1 MNANRNVLIEWRIEN
16 DNERICTFLCRGI
29 KKLPT
34 QKTVVKVCNK
44 ILHLQVDGRDIT
56 SSEVEII
63 LGYIE
68 DEIGDYGFLNENY
81 DNHETLTLMSQVR
94 KIIAQANGGK

>member
-1 MNANRNVLIEWRIEN
+1 MTMKEYAHSCAEE
-16 DNERICTFLCRGI
+16 I

-68 DEIGDYGFLNENY
+68 DEIGDYGFFNENF

>member
-1 MNANRNVLIEWRIEN
+1 MTMKEYAHSCAEEL
-16 DNERICTFLCRGI
+16 
-29 KKLPT
+29 KKLHT
-34 QKTVVKVCNK
+34 QKTVVKVCNR
-44 ILHLQVDGRDIT
+44 ILHAQVDGRDIT

-68 DEIGDYGFLNENY
+68 DEIRDYGFLNENF

-94 KIIAQANGGK
+94 KIIARANGGK

>member
-1 MNANRNVLIEWRIEN
+1 MTMKEYAHSCAEEL
-16 DNERICTFLCRGI
+16 

-68 DEIGDYGFLNENY
+68 DG
-81 DNHETLTLMSQVR
+81 ETLGVR
-94 KIIAQANGGK
+94 PNEEEMIFF

>member
-1 MNANRNVLIEWRIEN
+1 M
-16 DNERICTFLCRGI
+16 CRGI
-29 KKLPT
+29 KKSPT

-44 ILHLQVDGRDIT
+44 ILHLQVAGRDIT

-68 DEIGDYGFLNENY
+68 DEIGDYGFLNESF

>member
-1 MNANRNVLIEWRIEN
+1 MTMKEYAHSCAEKL
-16 DNERICTFLCRGI
+16 
-29 KKLPT
+29 KKSPT

-44 ILHLQVDGRDIT
+44 ILHLQVAGRDIT

-68 DEIGDYGFLNENY
+68 DEIGDYGFLNESF

>member
-1 MNANRNVLIEWRIEN
+1 MTMKEYAHSCVEEL
-16 DNERICTFLCRGI
+16 

-34 QKTVVKVCNK
+34 QKTVVKVCNR
-44 ILHLQVDGRDIT
+44 ILHAQVDGRDIT

-68 DEIGDYGFLNENY
+68 DEIGDYGFLNENLK
-81 DNHETLTLMSQVR
+81 DSFR
-94 KIIAQANGGK
+94 KMLEKSVYKANLFSDL

>member
-1 MNANRNVLIEWRIEN
+1 M
-16 DNERICTFLCRGI
+16 
-29 KKLPT
+29 
-34 QKTVVKVCNK
+34 VKVCNK
-44 ILHLQVDGRDIT
+44 ILHLLVDGRNIT

-68 DEIGDYGFLNENY
+68 DEIGDYCFLNENF

-94 KIIAQANGGK
+94 KIIAQANRGE

>member
-1 MNANRNVLIEWRIEN
+1 MTMKEYAHSCAEEL
-16 DNERICTFLCRGI
+16 

-68 DEIGDYGFLNENY
+68 DETAITVSLMRI
-81 DNHETLTLMSQVR
+81 LTTMKRLP
-94 KIIAQANGGK
+94 

>member
-1 MNANRNVLIEWRIEN
+1 MTMKEYAHSCAEEL
-16 DNERICTFLCRGI
+16 

-34 QKTVVKVCNK
+34 QSTVIKVCNK
-44 ILHLQVDGRDIT
+44 ILNLKVDGRDIT
-56 SSEVEII
+56 SSEVDKI

-68 DEIGDYGFLNENY
+68 DEIGDYGFVSETF

>member
-1 MNANRNVLIEWRIEN
+1 MELWLMA
-16 DNERICTFLCRGI
+16 
-29 KKLPT
+29 LPLD
-34 QKTVVKVCNK
+34 Q
-44 ILHLQVDGRDIT
+44 
-56 SSEVEII
+56 

-68 DEIGDYGFLNENY
+68 DEIGDYGFFNENF

>member
-1 MNANRNVLIEWRIEN
+1 M
-16 DNERICTFLCRGI
+16 
-29 KKLPT
+29 
-34 QKTVVKVCNK
+34 VKVCNK

-68 DEIGDYGFLNENY
+68 DEIGDYGFFNENF

>member
-1 MNANRNVLIEWRIEN
+1 MKECAHSCAEEL
-16 DNERICTFLCRGI
+16 

-34 QKTVVKVCNK
+34 QGTVVKVCNK

-56 SSEVEII
+56 SSEIEVI

-68 DEIGDYGFLNENY
+68 DEIGDYGFLSENF

-94 KIIAQANGGK
+94 KIIAQANGEE

>member
-1 MNANRNVLIEWRIEN
+1 MDSNALKRTAVEVLQYDPRFS
-16 DNERICTFLCRGI
+16 DV

-56 SSEVEII
+56 STEVEII

-68 DEIGDYGFLNENY
+68 DEIGDYGFLNENF

>member
-1 MNANRNVLIEWRIEN
+1 MTMKEYAHSCAEEL
-16 DNERICTFLCRGI
+16 
-29 KKLPT
+29 KKSPT

-63 LGYIE
+63 LGYIG
-68 DEIGDYGFLNENY
+68 DEIVDDFFLLKENF
-81 DNHETLTLMSQVR
+81 DNYETLTLMSQVR
-94 KIIAQANGGK
+94 KIMAQATGGK

>member
-1 MNANRNVLIEWRIEN
+1 MTMKEYAHSCAEELKN
-16 DNERICTFLCRGI
+16 
-29 KKLPT
+29 LPT
-34 QKTVVKVCNK
+34 QRTVVKVCNK
-44 ILHLQVDGRDIT
+44 ILRLQVDGRDIT

-68 DEIGDYGFLNENY
+68 DEIGDYGFLNENF

-94 KIIAQANGGK
+94 KIIAQAKGGK